1 MVKISPSL
9 TIDLKDG
16 QKITIG
22 IDEARQIIKDLAKF
36 VDEGYSKKAITRKK
50 VQKGRS
56 SSIKKKKLHMSDAKR
71 KEILQHVNKQLS
83 IRPKTLS
90 NLLKGISYV
99 PNYLPHIRA
108 MVEGQ
113 QKVAKKIL
121 GKRTLYYRR

>member
-36 VDEGYSKKAITRKK
+36 VDEGHGKKAVTRKK

-56 SSIKKKKLHMSDAKR
+56 LSIKKKKLHMSDAKR

-83 IRPKTLS
+83 ARPKTLS